1 MLNETDLDEPLEVSS
16 VTPRVSSVEPVSH
29 SRRVSGEPPRV
40 DTGNEMTRLVF
51 LQLALHDLQSSVAV
65 LDVSSTLLADDLSK
79 ADPAVRSTLADIRRA
94 TFRVQQYIDHL
105 VTSERLGPGRLHV
118 KREQIEL
125 VPLLETVIGDYTYHA
140 RTASAVMCL
149 DIGDS
154 SRIGLR
160 GDAILVRRV
169 VQNLLENSL
178 RHVGRGGRILIQARA
193 ASIVEVRVCNDGPP
207 VPDELRDKI
216 FDKFSDAANAKGATG
231 LGLHF
236 CKAVVTAH
244 GGTITLENTPDWPTC
259 FVVRLPRAM
268 I

>member
-1 MLNETDLDEPLEVSS
+1 MFNEPDVDEPLKVSAA
-16 VTPRVSSVEPVSH
+16 TPRVSAPVSQPRQVSDES
-29 SRRVSGEPPRV
+29 SRAG
-40 DTGNEMTRLVF
+40 TGDETTRMVF

-79 ADPAVRSTLADIRRA
+79 ADPTVRATLADIRRA
-94 TFRVQQYIDHL
+94 SFRVQQYIDHL
-105 VTSERLGPGRLHV
+105 VTSERLGAGRLHV

-125 VPLLETVIGDYTYHA
+125 VPLLETVMGDYTHHA

-149 DIGDS
+149 DIGTS
-154 SRIGLR
+154 TRIGLR
-160 GDAILVRRV
+160 GDTILIRRL

-178 RHVGRGGRILIQARA
+178 RHVEKGGRILIQARA
-193 ASIVEVRVCNDGPP
+193 ASIVEIRVCNDGPTI
-207 VPDELRDKI
+207 PDELRDKI

-231 LGLHF
+231 LGLYF
-236 CKAVVTAH
+236 CKTVVAAH